1 MYVDCHISQL
11 KVKKVQSSRKLK
23 AKKISTRTE
32 MKQTSDKKEMVF
44 SFCIL
49 YFNFYS
55 MSNPQLF

>member
-23 AKKISTRTE
+23 AKKIITRTE
-32 MKQTSDKKEMVF
+32 IKQTDKKEMVF

-49 YFNFYS
+49 YFNFNS